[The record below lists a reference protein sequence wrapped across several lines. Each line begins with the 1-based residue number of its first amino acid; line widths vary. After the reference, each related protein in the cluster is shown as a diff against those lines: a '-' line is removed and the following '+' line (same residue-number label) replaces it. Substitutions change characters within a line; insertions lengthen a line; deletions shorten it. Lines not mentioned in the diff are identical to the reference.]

1 MARVFQ
7 SVSAVSAAMRQMWE
21 EFTSSTGGTYAARV
35 MGAVLLN
42 STGGQPGSSD
52 VPANIKSAASTAV
65 VGHVVADASTAIIG
79 SLYPSTAIIGGLG
92 VSTAVIGS
100 LAPSTVHVGQ
110 VGGHVAVVEATL
122 TRTTDITQYTARDQ
136 VSGSTSAPTA
146 LTFASAARA
155 NGGSGIIIDAIC
167 IDKTAQATKANL
179 ELHLYDAAIGIN
191 NDNVPWAPASS
202 DADNELP
209 GSPVI
214 FNSWL
219 VGLNSTAA
227 TGNCACSVRSV
238 NIPFVCGSTLADIY
252 GCVVEAGTYTPIA
265 SEAIVF
271 RLGISQD

>member
-1 MARVFQ
+1 MADVYQR
-7 SVSAVSAAMRQMWE
+7 VSAVGAAVQQLWK
-21 EFTSSTGGTYAARV
+21 EFSGSTYHVRV
-35 MGAVLLN
+35 MGSVMLN
-42 STGGQPGSSD
+42 STGGEVGSSD
-52 VPANIKSAASTAV
+52 VPANIKGVASTAV
-65 VGHVVADASTAIIG
+65 IGHVVADASTAVIG
-79 SLYPSTAIIGGLG
+79 SLYPSTA
-92 VSTAVIGS
+92 
-100 LAPSTVHVGQ
+100 HVGQ

-146 LTFASAARA
+146 LTFSNAARA

-179 ELHLYDAAIGIN
+179 ELHLYDAAIGVN
-191 NDNVPWAPASS
+191 NDNVAWAPASS

-209 GSPVI
+209 GSPII

-238 NIPFVCGSTLADIY
+238 NIPFVCGTTLADIY